1 MMMKTWLLISL
12 ALCLPLGAALA
23 QKKPRG
29 NAQPKRA
36 GQANKQSKIFPY
48 TYYID
53 DLSNGLRLVTVP
65 TDFPNLVSVYTI
77 VQTGSRNEVEP
88 GKSGYAHFF
97 EHLMFRGSKNFT
109 ADQRDEVLKRA
120 GASTNASTWD
130 DRTVYYATFSKEDLP
145 KVLELEADRF
155 QRLQYAEP
163 EYKTEALAVLGE
175 YNKSISD
182 PSEKLYE
189 ALRETAYKN
198 HTYSHTTLG
207 YLKDI
212 QDMPNQYDYS
222 WKFYNRYYRPEYAT
236 ILIVGDVTHEQALA
250 LTKKHFGEW
259 KRGDYQPEIP
269 PEPSQTEPREAQVDW
284 PSQTL
289 PQVVVAFRGPAYS
302 DEVKDKAA
310 LTLLAPLAFGE
321 NSDLY
326 QRLVLKEQKVD
337 ALDIS
342 FPDQIDPELFYVQ
355 ARVKEEKDV
364 PYVRDQILATYKK
377 YATELVPQDKL
388 DATRA
393 RQRYSVALSLNS
405 SDAIA
410 RTLAPYIGLKRT
422 PESMNK
428 LFALYGQITPED
440 IRAIAAKYFK
450 DNNRTI
456 VTLSAK
462 PANKESGN

>member
-12 ALCLPLGAALA
+12 ALCLPFGAALA

-29 NAQPKRA
+29 NAQPKWA
-36 GQANKQSKIFPY
+36 AQANKQSKIFPY

-65 TDFPNLVSVYTI
+65 TDFPNLVSVYTV

-109 ADQRDEVLKRA
+109 ADERDEVLKRA

-189 ALRETAYKN
+189 VLRETAYKN

-222 WKFYNRYYRPEYAT
+222 WKFYNRYYRPEYTT

-250 LTKKHFGEW
+250 LTKKYFGEW
-259 KRGDYQPEIP
+259 KRGDFQPDIP
-269 PEPSQTEPREAQVDW
+269 QEPAQTEPRVAQVDW

-289 PQVVVAFRGPAYS
+289 PQVVVAF
-302 DEVKDKAA
+302 
-310 LTLLAPLAFGE
+310 L
-321 NSDLY
+321 
-326 QRLVLKEQKVD
+326 Q
-337 ALDIS
+337 
-342 FPDQIDPELFYVQ
+342 
-355 ARVKEEKDV
+355 
-364 PYVRDQILATYKK
+364 
-377 YATELVPQDKL
+377 
-388 DATRA
+388 
-393 RQRYSVALSLNS
+393 
-405 SDAIA
+405 
-410 RTLAPYIGLKRT
+410 
-422 PESMNK
+422 
-428 LFALYGQITPED
+428 
-440 IRAIAAKYFK
+440 
-450 DNNRTI
+450 
-456 VTLSAK
+456 
-462 PANKESGN
+462 